1 MHLLR
6 YKKVI
11 KISCNFKCVHIHIY
25 KEPEPTSNDVTDNI
39 EVNGFENTIRDD
51 TSLGRLHETVK
62 RLEICVNRTVFT
74 ELHFEIASLCR

>member
-1 MHLLR
+1 MHLLC

-11 KISCNFKCVHIHIY
+11 KISCNFKCGHIY